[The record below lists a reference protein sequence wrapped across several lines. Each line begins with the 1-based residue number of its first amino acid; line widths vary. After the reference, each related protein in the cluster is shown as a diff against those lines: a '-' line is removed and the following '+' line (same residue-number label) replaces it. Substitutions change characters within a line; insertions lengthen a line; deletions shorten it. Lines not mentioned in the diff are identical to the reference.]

1 MVLVREQQVS
11 ARRRVNV
18 CLVAGVSAGVVVA
31 FFAPWELAMTSGWN
45 AMAVL
50 LLCWTWLEI
59 WPADAATT
67 SRWAA
72 HEDNSHGPALVVM
85 STASS
90 VSLVGMAFG
99 LAKARH
105 VHQPWAALLNV
116 SSVLNVVLAWF
127 VVHTMYTLRYAH
139 LYYRDPEGGIDF
151 NTDESPD
158 YHDFAYFAFTIGM
171 SFAVSDTNVRG
182 SKVRRTVT
190 RHALLSYLFG
200 AIIVG
205 TTINVM
211 AGFVH

>member
-1 MVLVREQQVS
+1 MSNFREQQVS
-11 ARRRVNV
+11 ARFRVNL
-18 CLVAGVSAGVVVA
+18 CLGVGLATGVVVA
-31 FFAPWELAMTSGWN
+31 FISPWEFALTSGWN

-50 LLCWTWLEI
+50 LLVWTWLEV
-59 WPADAATT
+59 WPADAEITQ
-67 SRWAA
+67 RWAA
-72 HEDNSHGPALVVM
+72 KEDNSHGPALVVM
-85 STASS
+85 TTASS

-105 VHQPWAALLNV
+105 VHQPWAALLTV
-116 SSVLNVVLAWF
+116 SSVMNVVLAWF

-151 NTDESPD
+151 NTDELPN

-171 SFAVSDTNVRG
+171 SFAVSDTNVMG
-182 SKVRRTVT
+182 SKVRHTVT